1 VILLLLAVTLSSKP
15 QFLRPDTDARAV
27 VHIQCDSEPQLSVN
41 AGHFEKLHRVADD
54 AFEADYLPPE
64 EPIPRVAIATAVAAG
79 KFGWLAIPL
88 WGAGDALVKT
98 RKHAQISVQIGDQTF
113 GPAEANAEGDALVP
127 VIVPP
132 GVNEAFHGKRA
143 IDLHVPKTQTL
154 QLALG
159 AQRVLA
165 DRAQAV
171 QLFVA
176 VVTPKGEPRRD
187 ARFVIGATR
196 GEVGMPRETSPGLYE
211 AILTIPAGLIGQ
223 VAVRAALTDAPKFV
237 SQASVALDPGPAKT
251 VSLTGDATQAVA
263 GESPLSMTA
272 SARDAAGNAS
282 PEQLK
287 FEASFGTVAASASSV
302 GQWLLTVTLPPEFRG
317 KKSVDIVASGEKARD
332 AKTLQLLPAAPSK
345 VSFSGP
351 PRTIRADGHS
361 AIRVPLQ
368 VSDDFG
374 NPAQATPKISAN
386 QGTAALESN
395 GGALY
400 ASYVPPLLNEPSQA
414 MLAAKL
420 GGSTANAELQLLP
433 QVRPAAFSP
442 KVGFLSNFD
451 GFSAP
456 FVGIEA
462 ALRGERFGPQL
473 GLALEVDATTRSQDA
488 KVDDPVGDVTTR
500 VSILLLHLSAQYR
513 HELDARTTM
522 WLSAGPSLA
531 EYLVSVSGINTG
543 SLSNSA
549 VSPGAHAALG
559 LERRMGFAVPFLELR
574 ATWITR
580 PELPTVSGPLR
591 VLSLGLGAR
600 FEAL

>member
-1 VILLLLAVTLSSKP
+1 MILLLLAVTLSSKP

-27 VHIQCDSEPQLSVN
+27 VRIQCDSEPLLSVN
-41 AGHFEKLHRVADD
+41 AGRFEKLHRVADD

-113 GPAEANAEGDALVP
+113 GPAEADAEGDALVP

-159 AQRVLA
+159 AQRLLA
-165 DRAQAV
+165 DRAQVV

-187 ARFVIGATR
+187 AQLSIGATR
-196 GEVGMPRETSPGLYE
+196 GEVSAPRETAPGLYE
-211 AILTIPAGLIGQ
+211 AKLTIPAGLIGQ
-223 VAVRAALTDAPKFV
+223 VVVRAALTDAPKFV
-237 SQASVALDPGPAKT
+237 SQASIALEPGPAKT
-251 VSLTGDATQAVA
+251 VSLIGEATRAVA
-263 GESPLSMTA
+263 GESPVSLTA

-282 PEQLK
+282 PEKLK
-287 FEASFGTVAASASSV
+287 FEASFGTVAANAASV
-302 GQWLLTVTLPPEFRG
+302 GQWLVTVTLPPEFKG
-317 KKSVDIVASGEKARD
+317 KKSVDIVVRGEKARD
-332 AKTLQLLPAAPSK
+332 AKTLPLLPAAPSK
-345 VSFSGP
+345 VTFSDS
-351 PRTIRADGHS
+351 PRTVRADGHS

-374 NPAQATPKISAN
+374 NPAQATPRISAN

-400 ASYVPPLLNEPSQA
+400 ASYVPPLLHEPSQA

-420 GGSTANAELQLLP
+420 GGSTANAELLLMPQL
-433 QVRPAAFSP
+433 RPAAFSP
-442 KVGFLSNFD
+442 KIGFLSNFD

-462 ALRGERFGPQL
+462 ALRSERFGPQL
-473 GLALEVDATTRSQDA
+473 GLALEVDATRRSQDA
-488 KVDDPVGDVTTR
+488 TLDETGQVSTQ
-500 VSILLLHLSAQYR
+500 VSILLFHLSAQYR
-513 HELDARTTM
+513 HEWDARTTL
-522 WLSAGPSLA
+522 WLAAGPSLA
-531 EYLVSVSGINTG
+531 GYLVDVSGSKTG

-549 VSPGAHAALG
+549 FSPGAHAAVG
-559 LERRMGFAVPFLELR
+559 VERRMGFAVPFLELR

-591 VLSLGLGAR
+591 ILSLGVGAR